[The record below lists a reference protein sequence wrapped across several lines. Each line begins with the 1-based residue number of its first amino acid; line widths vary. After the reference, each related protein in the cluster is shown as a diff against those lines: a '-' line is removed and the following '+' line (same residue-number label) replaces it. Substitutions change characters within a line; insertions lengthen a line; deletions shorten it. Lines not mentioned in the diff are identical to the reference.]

1 MLSYLTL
8 IFCCQLAGELVTR
21 GLDLPVPGPV
31 LGMVLLLYALKGLD
45 TVIKAAGKKVGS
57 KQ

>member
-1 MLSYLTL
+1 
-8 IFCCQLAGELVTR
+8 
-21 GLDLPVPGPV
+21 
-31 LGMVLLLYALKGLD
+31 MVLLLYALKGLD